1 MRVSSKVP
9 PQFKQTL
16 VLDYL
21 AARFTY
27 RSRDEWADL
36 LAEGRVRGNGR
47 ILTPDDAITQGDVIA
62 CDLPETTP
70 PPANYDYQIIYEDE
84 WLLGI
89 NKPAGLRVHAKR
101 RYAQANLIYHLR
113 HLRRPPYPEATLVNR
128 LDKDTSGIV
137 LLARD
142 GETLRLMQ
150 QLFRE
155 KQVTKEYLAV
165 VHGVPNPPAG
175 IIDQPIGRLDSLPGV
190 YRYGV
195 TAEGKTATTR
205 YETRQTFTIRHA
217 PYATLK
223 LYPQTGRTHQLRVHL
238 AALGHPIVGDRLY
251 TMSDAAYLDW
261 CARKTPHP
269 LIQRQA
275 LHSAAV
281 QFIHPRTQ
289 QPLRLTAPLPAD
301 IQTLIAN
308 PSAPLRTTLQ
318 SPK

>member
-9 PQFKQTL
+9 AQFKQTA

-21 AARFTY
+21 TTRFTY
-27 RSRDEWADL
+27 RSREEWADL

-62 CDLPETTP
+62 CDLPDTTP
-70 PPANYDYQIIYEDE
+70 PPANFDYQIIYEDE

-89 NKPAGLRVHAKR
+89 NKPADLRVHAKR

-113 HLRRPPYPEATLVNR
+113 RLRQPPYPEATLINR
-128 LDKDTSGIV
+128 LDKDTSGII
-137 LLARD
+137 LIARD

-155 KQVTKEYLAV
+155 KAVAKEYLAV
-165 VHGVPNPPAG
+165 VHGVPDPPAG
-175 IIDQPIGRLDSLPGV
+175 TIDQPIGRMDSLPGV

-195 TAEGKTATTR
+195 TAEGKTAVTR
-205 YETRQTFTIRHA
+205 YETKQTFTIRNTQ
-217 PYATLK
+217 YAILK
-223 LYPQTGRTHQLRVHL
+223 LQPQTGRTHQLRVHL
-238 AALGHPIVGDRLY
+238 TALGHPIVGDRLY
-251 TMSDAAYLDW
+251 AMSDAAYLDW
-261 CARKTPHP
+261 CAHKTPHP

-289 QPLRLTAPLPAD
+289 QPLCLTAPLPAD
-301 IQTLIAN
+301 IQSLI
-308 PSAPLRTTLQ
+308 SDLQ
-318 SPK
+318 SPQ